1 MANELDVLALGEP
14 GAMGQEEEVI
24 DLAGQVDT
32 AKEEA
37 YERAGPSVTATVSGL
52 NALVDGVNAVLP
64 LFKAPPYE
72 SFSEAVPKLPGAFVK
87 VITMIAEAATSAGLE
102 ELAPSIESLT
112 DDKSFKMEAG
122 KLKTLASKSEFKA
135 YIRSAPAPKSA
146 PIEGDMGDMAD
157 MGAEEAADA
166 EYASGEDDALM
177 SGRV

>member
-24 DLAGQVDT
+24 ELAGQVDE
-32 AKEEA
+32 AKDEA
-37 YERAGPSVTATVSGL
+37 YEKAGPSVTATLSGF

-72 SFSEAVPKLPGAFVK
+72 MFSEAVPKLPGAFVK
-87 VITMIAEAATSAGLE
+87 VLTMIAEAATSAGLE

-135 YIRSAPAPKSA
+135 YIRSAPAPKDA
-146 PIEGDMGDMAD
+146 PVEAGMVDDT
-157 MGAEEAADA
+157 GAEEAADA
-166 EYASGEDDALM
+166 EYAAGEDEALM
-177 SGRV
+177 TGRV